1 MNKKL
6 LISLSSVSIAAVGLP
21 ILATI
26 SCSSEAPAIVNLT
39 ISAKANPQITNTD
52 ITALEVGNPS
62 SKLTALQKLFEGKDL
77 ISANLKNFSISIN
90 KGRKIVTLTAKSGY
104 TIDGKNTLAS
114 NVYTEEV
121 TPPTDTDLKITAKP
135 SPKLTIVQE
144 TQLETGNDTEKETVL
159 GLLFDPITT
168 ENYKNFTFEV
178 NKGTKIV
185 TLTAKKGFV
194 FGNSNTLNSNTYTID
209 TIAPKDLT
217 ITAKAS
223 PKLTGIQTIDL
234 LKVDDAKQLIILK
247 ELFDGQDLTS
257 TNQANF
263 TVSIDNDKKIVTLTA
278 ATNFL
283 IGGKTKLD
291 SNLYTVED
299 SRVNISAKSPTAAI
313 KLSQAEIDI
322 LKNTSSPNLAVQ
334 LPILQKLFDG
344 VDNTTQAYFK
354 VVVDETNKLVS
365 ITALPG
371 IILVYSANGSGTF
384 ISVKYEIA

>member
-1 MNKKL
+1 ADVKD
-6 LISLSSVSIAAVGLP
+6 LI
-21 ILATI
+21 
-26 SCSSEAPAIVNLT
+26 
-39 ISAKANPQITNTD
+39 
-52 ITALEVGNPS
+52 ITAKTT
-62 SKLTALQKLFEGKDL
+62 SKLTKDDIAALKGANNSAQLAALNKLFGGSGLTLANQDKFT
-77 ISANLKNFSISIN
+77 ISVDESK
-90 KGRKIVTLTAKSGY
+90 KIVTLTAKSGY
-104 TIDGKNTLAS
+104 TINGQNTLES
-114 NVYTEEV
+114 KPYTDDV

-135 SPKLTIVQE
+135 SPKLTTAQE
-144 TQLETGNDTEKETVL
+144 TQLETGNDTQKETVL

-185 TLTAKKGFV
+185 TLTARKGFI
-194 FGNSNTLNSNTYTID
+194 FGNSNTLNSNAYTID
-209 TIAPKDLT
+209 TIAPKDLK

-234 LKVDDAKQLIILK
+234 LKVDAAKQLIILK

-278 ATNFL
+278 VTNFL
-283 IGGKTKLD
+283 IGGKAKLD

-299 SRVNISAKSPTAAI
+299 SRVNISPKSTTGAI
-313 KLSQAEIDI
+313 KLSQVEIDI
-322 LKNTSSPNLAVQ
+322 LKNTSSPNLTAQ

-344 VDNTTQAYFK
+344 VDSTTQAYFK
-354 VVVDETNKLVS
+354 IVVDETNKLVS

-384 ISVKYEIA
+384 VSVKYEIA